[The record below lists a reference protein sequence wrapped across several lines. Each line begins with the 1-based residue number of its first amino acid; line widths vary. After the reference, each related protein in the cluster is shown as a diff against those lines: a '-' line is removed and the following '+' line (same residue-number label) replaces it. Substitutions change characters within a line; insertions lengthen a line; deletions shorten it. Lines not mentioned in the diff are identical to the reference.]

1 MSNIDTA
8 LEIAIQAHSGQK
20 DKAGKPYILHP
31 LRLMHQCDTDEEKI
45 VALLHD
51 VVEDSDVTL
60 EMLRESGFSSNIVK
74 AIGFLTKNN
83 GELYEI
89 FIQRIS
95 ANKLATKVKIK
106 DIGDNLDVSRLESL
120 SENDLGR
127 IKKYHESLKFLETL

>member
-51 VVEDSDVTL
+51 VVEDSGVTL
-60 EMLRESGFSSNIVK
+60 EMLRESGFPSNIVE
-74 AIGFLTKNN
+74 AIGCLTKSN
-83 GELYEI
+83 GELYAV

-95 ANKLATKVKIK
+95 VNKLATKVKIK
-106 DIGDNLDVSRLESL
+106 DIGDNLDVGRLESL
-120 SENDLGR
+120 SENDLER
-127 IKKYHESLKFLETL
+127 IKKYHESLKFLEAL

>member
-51 VVEDSDVTL
+51 TVEDSDVTL

-74 AIGFLTKNN
+74 AIGCLTKIN
-83 GELYEI
+83 GELYEN

-95 ANKLATKVKIK
+95 VNKLATKVKIK
-106 DIGDNLDVSRLESL
+106 DIGDNLDVSRLDSL

-127 IKKYHESLKFLETL
+127 IKKYHESLKFLEAL